1 MGRLGFAVAASAALC
16 AAFGGEGARAA
27 QPKATIEGDLKPALR
42 GEIAAA
48 VGDVDKPIANRFE
61 ARRRAQEAAGDTIA
75 VLRSEGYYGYEV
87 QPDVSDGDPAQPL
100 VKVTTGP
107 RFRIRDPQ
115 IEWVGQAPLT
125 EAQHAAAALM
135 GLADGEAGRAADVIG
150 AEGRI
155 VAAIQKRG
163 YADAA
168 AQPRVVTVDHA
179 DQSLQPTFK
188 IAAGDLVRLDGLKL
202 TTSGRTR
209 PDWLRSLAPWKPG
222 DVYDPD
228 AVARLERMLL
238 DTQVYDS
245 VTVALAPREETNA
258 DGQRPVVVSL
268 ADRARR
274 RLELGAS
281 YGTTEGLGV
290 SARWTWFDRLGR
302 ADTLSLFGQASSL
315 DSRLGVEGSL
325 PHWRRAQQT
334 LKATAD
340 VYRTQTS
347 AYRET
352 GVEVVA
358 DVERHYT
365 KTSYVTVGASLNYSV
380 TDEADPATLQ
390 PLGPGLI
397 TGALLGV
404 LALDRSDN
412 PLDPRRGWRVEARTE
427 PTLIIGGGTVEYLK
441 LQAQAAGYVPFD
453 AKGVTV
459 LAGRL
464 KVGSILGGQTVDEVP
479 ASRRFYS
486 GGGGSVRGYAYQAI
500 GPHLADNT
508 PEGGLSLIEAS
519 VELRHR
525 FGPHWG
531 GVLFVDAGS
540 IGSSQIPN
548 GANMNLG
555 AGFGVRYDLGF
566 GPIRADLAFP
576 LHPRSNDARF
586 QIYLSIGQSF

>member
-1 MGRLGFAVAASAALC
+1 M
-16 AAFGGEGARAA
+16 FGAEGARAA
-27 QPKATIEGDLKPALR
+27 QPKASVEGDLKPALR
-42 GEIAAA
+42 AEIVAA

-61 ARRRAQEAAGDTIA
+61 ARRRAQEAAGDAIA

-87 QPDVSDGDPAQPL
+87 QPDVSDADPPQAL
-100 VKVTTGP
+100 VKVNTGP
-107 RFRIRDPQ
+107 RFAIRDPK
-115 IEWVGQAPLT
+115 IEWVGAAPVAKAQQAA
-125 EAQHAAAALM
+125 EALM
-135 GLADGEAGRAADVIG
+135 GLADGEAARAAEVIG

-168 AQPRVVTVDHA
+168 AEPRVVTVDHA

-188 IAAGDLVRLDGLKL
+188 IAAGDLVRLDGLKF
-202 TTSGRTR
+202 SSAGRTR
-209 PDWLRSLAPWKPG
+209 PAWLRSLAPWKPG

-228 AVARLERMLL
+228 SVARLERMLL

-245 VTVALAPREETNA
+245 VTVALAPKEEVTA
-258 DGQRPVVVSL
+258 DGERPVLVTL

-281 YGTTEGLGV
+281 YGTTEGPGV
-290 SARWTWFDRLGR
+290 NARWTWFDRLGR

-315 DSRLGVEGSL
+315 DSRLGVEASL

-334 LKATAD
+334 LKGTAD

-352 GVEVVA
+352 GVEVLA
-358 DVERHYT
+358 DVDRHYT
-365 KTSYVTVGASLNYSV
+365 KTSFVTVGAALGYSV
-380 TDEADPATLQ
+380 TDETAPGTLQ
-390 PLGPGLI
+390 PLGPGLV
-397 TGALLGV
+397 TASLLGA

-412 PLDPRRGWRVEARTE
+412 PLDPKRGWRVEARTE
-427 PTLIIGGGTVEYLK
+427 PTLIIGGGEIAYLK
-441 LQAQAAGYVPFD
+441 LQAQGAVYFPFD
-453 AKGVTV
+453 ARGDNV

-464 KVGSILGGQTVDEVP
+464 KLGSILGGETVPDVP
-479 ASRRFYS
+479 ASRRFYA

-519 VELRHR
+519 VEMRHK
-525 FGPHWG
+525 FGSHWG
-531 GVLFVDAGS
+531 GVVFLDAGS

-576 LHPRSNDARF
+576 LHPRSNDAPY
-586 QIYLSIGQSF
+586 QIYISIGQSF

>member
-1 MGRLGFAVAASAALC
+1 MGRLGFAFAASAVLC
-16 AAFGGEGARAA
+16 AAFGGEGAWAA
-27 QPKATIEGDLKPALR
+27 QPKAAVEGDMKSALR
-42 GEIAAA
+42 SEIVAA

-61 ARRRAQEAAGDTIA
+61 ARRRAQEAAADAIA

-87 QPDVSDGDPAQPL
+87 TPDVSDADPPQPQ
-100 VKVTTGP
+100 VRVTPGP
-107 RFRIRDPQ
+107 RFRIRDPK
-115 IEWVGQAPLT
+115 IDWMGAAPLGP
-125 EAQHAAAALM
+125 AQQAAEALM
-135 GLADGEAGRAADVIG
+135 GLADGEPARAADVIS
-150 AEGRI
+150 AEGRV
-155 VAAIQKRG
+155 VAAVQKRG

-179 DQSLQPTFK
+179 DLSVQPSFK
-188 IAAGDLVRLDGLKL
+188 IAAGDLVRLDGLKI
-202 TTSGRTR
+202 TSTARTR
-209 PDWLRSLAPWKPG
+209 ADWLRGLAPWKPG

-245 VTVALAPREETNA
+245 VTVALAPKEETTA
-258 DGQRPVVVSL
+258 SGERPVIVSL
-268 ADRARR
+268 ADRAQR

-281 YGTTEGLGV
+281 YGTTDGPGV
-290 SARWTWFDRLGR
+290 NARWTWFDRLGR
-302 ADTLSLFGQASSL
+302 ADTLSVFGQASSL
-315 DSRLGVEGSL
+315 DSRAGVEASL

-334 LKATAD
+334 LKGTAD

-352 GVEVVA
+352 GIEVVA

-365 KTSYVTVGASLNYSV
+365 KTSYVTVGASLGYSV
-380 TDEADPATLQ
+380 TDETVPTTLQ
-390 PLGPGLI
+390 PLGPGLV

-412 PLDPRRGWRVEARTE
+412 PLDPKQGWRVEARTE
-427 PTLIIGGGTVEYLK
+427 PTVIIGGGALSYLK
-441 LQAQAAGYVPFD
+441 VSAQGVGYLPFD

-464 KVGSILGGQTVDEVP
+464 KVGSILGGDTVDAVP

-519 VELRHR
+519 VELRHK

-531 GVLFVDAGS
+531 GVVFVDAGS

-548 GANMNLG
+548 GDNMDLG

>member
-16 AAFGGEGARAA
+16 AALGVEDARAA
-27 QPKATIEGDLKPALR
+27 QPKAAVEGDLKPALR
-42 GEIAAA
+42 AEIVTA
-48 VGDVDKPIANRFE
+48 VGEVDKPISNRFE

-87 QPDVSDGDPAQPL
+87 TPDVSDADPPQPL
-100 VKVTTGP
+100 VKVTPGP
-107 RFRIRDPQ
+107 RFRIRDPK
-115 IEWVGQAPLT
+115 IEWTGAAPIAPAQQAA
-125 EAQHAAAALM
+125 EALM

-155 VAAIQKRG
+155 VAAVQKRG

-168 AQPRVVTVDHA
+168 AVPRVVTVDHA
-179 DQSLQPTFK
+179 DHSLQPTFR
-188 IAAGDLVRLDGLKL
+188 IAAGDLVRLDGLKI
-202 TTSGRTR
+202 TAAGHTR
-209 PDWLRSLAPWKPG
+209 PEWLRGLAPWKPG

-228 AVARLERMLL
+228 SVARLERMLL

-245 VTVALAPREETNA
+245 VTVALAPKEETTA
-258 DGQRPVVVSL
+258 EGERPVVVSL
-268 ADRARR
+268 ADRAKR

-281 YGTTEGLGV
+281 YGTTEGAGV
-290 SARWTWFDRLGR
+290 NARWTWFDWLGR

-315 DSRLGVEGSL
+315 DSRLGVEASL

-334 LKATAD
+334 LKGTAD

-365 KTSYVTVGASLNYSV
+365 KTSFVTVGASLGYSV
-380 TDEADPATLQ
+380 TDETAPTTLQ
-390 PLGPGLI
+390 PLGPGLV
-397 TGALLGV
+397 TAALLGV
-404 LALDRSDN
+404 LAVDRSDN
-412 PLDPRRGWRVEARTE
+412 PLDPKRGWRVEARTE
-427 PTLIIGGGTVEYLK
+427 PTVIIGGGALEYLK
-441 LQAQAAGYVPFD
+441 LQGQAIGYLPFD

-459 LAGRL
+459 LAGRVKL
-464 KVGSILGGQTVDEVP
+464 GSILGGQSVDAVP

-519 VELRHR
+519 VELRHK
-525 FGPHWG
+525 FGEHWG
-531 GVLFVDAGS
+531 GVVFLDAGS
-540 IGSSQIPN
+540 IGSSQIPD

-555 AGFGVRYDLGF
+555 AGIGVRYDLGF
-566 GPIRADLAFP
+566 GPIRADVAFP

>member
-16 AAFGGEGARAA
+16 ATFGGEGARAA
-27 QPKATIEGDLKPALR
+27 QPKAAIEGDLKPALR
-42 GEIAAA
+42 SEIAAA

-202 TTSGRTR
+202 TTSGRTH

-245 VTVALAPREETNA
+245 VTVALAPKEETTA

-281 YGTTEGLGV
+281 YGTTEGPGV
-290 SARWTWFDRLGR
+290 NARWTWFDRLGR

-347 AYRET
+347 AFRET

-380 TDEADPATLQ
+380 TDEADPTTLQ

-441 LQAQAAGYVPFD
+441 LQAQAAAYVPFD

-459 LAGRL
+459 LAGRVKL
-464 KVGSILGGQTVDEVP
+464 GSILGGQAVDEVP
-479 ASRRFYS
+479 ASRRFYA

-525 FGPHWG
+525 FGQHWG
-531 GVLFVDAGS
+531 GVVFVDAGS

-566 GPIRADLAFP
+566 GPIRADLAVP